1 MPFIYYQER
10 LEAFVQALNDFV
22 SDLSDPLIVLVTATS
37 ELLRYAE
44 YLLKRL

>member
-10 LEAFVQALNDFV
+10 LEAFVQTSNDFV
-22 SDLSDPLIVLVTATS
+22 SDLTDPLIVLVTATS
-37 ELLRYAE
+37 DLLCYAE